1 MSYTVTLSGDS
12 AILKSN
18 FHPPIYLDPT
28 KTYVVGLT
36 NFETFN
42 AIPNIEY
49 HNNKFYFGKD
59 GEFITIPPGSYEIDD
74 INKYLQGEFQ
84 KKNILFHLYANNNTL
99 KSVIKSTTDIIFKEG
114 TIGDILG
121 FNNKIIKGDG
131 YPNESDRP
139 AEIIKV
145 NSLCIDCSIAEGSY
159 LNGQPVHIIHQ
170 FFPNVPPGY
179 KIIESP
185 QNIIYFPVTTQI
197 IDKITIKLFDQNL
210 NLVDFRKET
219 VTVRLHVKEL

>member
-1 MSYTVTLSGDS
+1 MSYTITLSGDS
-12 AILKSN
+12 AILQTN

-42 AIPNIEY
+42 AIPNIED
-49 HNNKFYFGKD
+49 HNNKFYFGED
-59 GEFITIPPGSYEIDD
+59 GECITIPTGSYEIDD
-74 INKYLQGEFQ
+74 LNKYLQNELQ
-84 KKNILFHLYANNNTL
+84 KKDISFHLYANMNTL
-99 KSVIKSTTDIIFKEG
+99 KSVIKSTTDIIFKKG
-114 TIGDILG
+114 TVGDILG
-121 FNNKIIKGDG
+121 FNDNIIKGDG
-131 YPNESDRP
+131 YPKASDRP

-145 NSLCIDCSIAEGSY
+145 NSLCVDCSIAEGSY

-185 QNIIYFPVTTQI
+185 QNIIYFPVTTQT

-210 NLVDFRKET
+210 DLVNFRKEI
-219 VTVRLHVKEL
+219 VTIRLHIKEV